1 MNILCIDPGHGG
13 PDTGRESAIG
23 LSEKDVTLA
32 LARKLGNA
40 CRAQGWQ
47 ITMTRIDDR
56 QVATDERAT
65 RANRAPATC
74 LISLHACDLGA
85 PGAKGGGLAGVIYQ
99 GGKGMG
105 YTLATTVREA
115 LVSVGG
121 LPDGDVVA
129 APRLE
134 LLRWCSIPA
143 ALVQFGHLGD
153 ATGSLLATDQGR
165 QSMADALAR
174 ALTGLFG

>member
-1 MNILCIDPGHGG
+1 M
-13 PDTGRESAIG
+13 
-23 LSEKDVTLA
+23 LA

-40 CRAQGWQ
+40 CRTQGWQ

-56 QVATDERAT
+56 GVATDERAT

-85 PGAKGGGLAGVIYQ
+85 PGAEGDGWAGVIYQ

-105 YTLATTVREA
+105 YTLATTVQAA

-121 LPDGDVVA
+121 LLYVDVVA

-143 ALVQFGHLGD
+143 VLVQFGHLGD
-153 ATGSLLATDQGR
+153 TTGILLATDQGQ
-165 QSMADALAR
+165 QSTANALAC
-174 ALTGLFG
+174 ALTDLFG